1 MHMLHAFE
9 QMCRL
14 SIGCLDSHCS
24 IPMLLWVQFEDYVLF
39 VLSGA
44 SGLSEID
51 LCDLELY
58 LQNPVC
64 FAECVY
70 CVQFHETVPTVSHIS

>member
-1 MHMLHAFE
+1 M
-9 QMCRL
+9 RL
-14 SIGCLDSHCS
+14 SKCVDCHLDSHCS
-24 IPMLLWVQFEDYVLF
+24 IPSPMLPWVQFEDYVLF

-70 CVQFHETVPTVSHIS
+70 CVQFHEIVPTVSHIS